1 MSNAALRGKRV
12 LIVDDE
18 HTIADTLAIIF
29 SSEGYE
35 TKAVYSAEAA
45 VLVVSGWC
53 PDLAIIDMIMV
64 DMNGINC
71 AIRVVGACPE
81 CRILLTSGAI
91 HPFRFVEEA
100 RSQGYNFDLVGKPI
114 HPLKMLSKAEALLLG
129 ATDDD

>member
-35 TKAVYSAEAA
+35 TKAAYSAEAA
-45 VLVVSGWC
+45 LSVVKDWC
-53 PDLAIIDMIMV
+53 PDLAIIDMIML

-71 AIRVVGACPE
+71 AIQVLAACPV

-91 HPFRFVEEA
+91 HPFRFVEDA
-100 RSQGYNFDLVGKPI
+100 RRQGYNFDLLAKPV
-114 HPLKMLSKAEALLLG
+114 HPLKMLSKAEAILLG
-129 ATDDD
+129 STDDS